1 MLPIVALALLCATA
15 SAHPPG
21 DEGPRSSIAPPDH
34 TPPHDWLSPWNS
46 YYSYTYYPY
55 DYYPYNYYPY
65 AYYYPSGYYYTYYYP
80 SSYYYSYSPPYSYY
94 YPYYRYPTG
103 YYYRTRYSLVMG

>member
-1 MLPIVALALLCATA
+1 MLPIVALALLCA
-15 SAHPPG
+15 SAAAHHPGHG
-21 DEGPRSSIAPPDH
+21 DSGHSIAPPDH
-34 TPPHDWLSPWNS
+34 TPPYDWLSPWDSYYSS

-55 DYYPYNYYPY
+55 TYYPY

-94 YPYYRYPTG
+94 YPYYRFPTG